1 MHTVVRRRARARTPV
16 MLRDTYSYVE
26 GYSRDVRAAAG
37 ARIGGSKTYQISRM
51 CVYRIAHTALPVSGF
66 YLMLTCIPID
76 ANR

>member
-1 MHTVVRRRARARTPV
+1 VHTVVRRRARARTPV

-51 CVYRIAHTALPVSGF
+51 CLPHTALPVSGF